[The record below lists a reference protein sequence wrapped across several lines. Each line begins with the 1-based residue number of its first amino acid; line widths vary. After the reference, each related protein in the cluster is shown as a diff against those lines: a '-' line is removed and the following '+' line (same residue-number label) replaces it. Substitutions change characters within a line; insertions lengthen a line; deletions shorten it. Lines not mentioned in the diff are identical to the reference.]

1 MDSIRKWDQVTS
13 LLTFLIPMKRA
24 HPLSKELSTF
34 RVITPVFA
42 RPRVPMDAHQ
52 SIQLYNARDTI
63 KWYSQSKTGGYQVQ
77 EVNTFQTIIHS
88 RNQDFQDPGT

>member
-1 MDSIRKWDQVTS
+1 
-13 LLTFLIPMKRA
+13 
-24 HPLSKELSTF
+24 
-34 RVITPVFA
+34 
-42 RPRVPMDAHQ
+42 MDAHQ